1 MDNTTNP
8 NASPL
13 PHVKIVH
20 TFNAPRQ
27 LVFSA
32 WTDPAQ
38 LLQWYA
44 PDGCTITFKSIAVRE
59 NGSYHSCIYNEQF
72 GNCWCKG
79 TYITVQP
86 PEKLVFTMEVTDETG
101 NDVTPEA
108 AGMAPGWP
116 QQTTVT
122 VLFTDN
128 GDNTTTIQ
136 LYQTVSEELAKKTGA
151 YPSWLNMFERLQKSL

>member
-1 MDNTTNP
+1 MAENNNP
-8 NASPL
+8 ASSPL
-13 PHVKIVH
+13 PHVKITH
-20 TFNAPRQ
+20 TFHAPCQAVFNAW
-27 LVFSA
+27 V
-32 WTDPAQ
+32 DPQQ

-44 PDGCTITFKSIAVRE
+44 PEGCTITFKSIEVRE

-86 PEKLVFTMEVTDETG
+86 YTKLVFTMEVTDETG

-122 VLFTDN
+122 VLFNDN
-128 GDNTTTIQ
+128 GNNTTTIH
-136 LYQTVSEELAKKTGA
+136 LHQTVSEELAKKTGA
-151 YPSWLNMFERLQKSL
+151 YPSWLNMFERLQKSM